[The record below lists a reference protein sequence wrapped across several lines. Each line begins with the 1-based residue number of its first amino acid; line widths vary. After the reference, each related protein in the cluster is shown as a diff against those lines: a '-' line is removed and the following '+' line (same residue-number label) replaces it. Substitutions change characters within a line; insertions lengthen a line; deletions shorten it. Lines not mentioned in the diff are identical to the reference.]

1 MIRFGKLTIEEFN
14 NKYDGVDYSVKPSE
28 RQKRF
33 NVETVDG
40 EVFDLK
46 TKSIRY
52 QLFKRDIDNLVCVS
66 CGIKASHF
74 MIEAQVEDVKPH
86 EEGNEVLMTKD
97 HIIRKR
103 EGGKDHVDNM
113 QVMCTFCNS
122 EKN

>member
-1 MIRFGKLTIEEFN
+1 M
-14 NKYDGVDYSVKPSE
+14 
-28 RQKRF
+28 
-33 NVETVDG
+33 
-40 EVFDLK
+40 FDLK